1 MVIPLVPFAQVPTI
15 PISPTMMTNLRIL
28 CGIVTALWTLEI
40 VDSLILG
47 GALNRF
53 GIRPRQTSGIKGIF
67 LSPLL
72 HGDLRHL
79 STNTMPL
86 VVMGGLILF
95 LQSQQTFWIVTA
107 VVWLV
112 SGVGTWLFGGS
123 RTNHIGA
130 SGIVFGYFGF
140 LLLQAYF
147 NQNVM
152 TIGLAIVVVILYG
165 GMLWGVL
172 PIKRGRSW
180 QGHLFGVV
188 GGGLAAKYLPQ
199 ISQIVTEIVDGYQL

>member
-1 MVIPLVPFAQVPTI
+1 MSVIN
-15 PISPTMMTNLRIL
+15 TNLRIL
-28 CGIVTALWTLEI
+28 GGIVAVLWTLELIDTI
-40 VDSLILG
+40 VLR
-47 GALNRF
+47 GALNRL
-53 GIRPRQTSGIKGIF
+53 GIRPRQTRGIKGIF

-72 HGDLRHL
+72 HGDLKHL

-95 LQSQQTFWIVTA
+95 LQGQQTFWIVTA
-107 VVWLV
+107 VVWGI

-147 NQNVM
+147 NQNVL
-152 TIGLAIVVVILYG
+152 TIGLAIIVVILYG
-165 GMLWGVL
+165 SILWGVL
-172 PIKRGRSW
+172 PLQRGRSW
-180 QGHLFGVV
+180 QAHLFGVI
-188 GGGLAAKYLPQ
+188 GGGFAAKYLPQ
-199 ISQIVTEIVDGYQL
+199 ISQFVTTAIEQIQR

>member
-1 MVIPLVPFAQVPTI
+1 MFIPLLQTTI
-15 PISPTMMTNLRIL
+15 SISPTTITNAQIL
-28 CGIVTALWTLEI
+28 GGIVTVLWTLE
-40 VDSLILG
+40 LIDTLLLG
-47 GALNRF
+47 SVLNRL
-53 GIRPRQTSGIKGIF
+53 GIRPRQKRGIKGIV
-67 LSPLL
+67 LAPLL
-72 HGDLRHL
+72 HGNLKHL

-107 VVWLV
+107 VVWLI
-112 SGVGTWLFGGS
+112 SGVGTWLFGGP

-147 NQNVM
+147 NQNVV
-152 TIGLAIVVVILYG
+152 TIGIATIVILLYG
-165 GMLWGVL
+165 GIIWGVL

-180 QGHLFGVV
+180 QGHLFGAI
-188 GGGLAAKYLPQ
+188 GGGLAAKYLPY
-199 ISQIVTEIVDGYQL
+199 ISQVVTTTIEQLQPYSF

>member
-1 MVIPLVPFAQVPTI
+1 MI
-15 PISPTMMTNLRIL
+15 PISPTIITNARIL
-28 CGIVTALWTLEI
+28 GDIVTVLWTLE
-40 VDSLILG
+40 LIDTLLLG
-47 GALNRF
+47 SALNRL
-53 GIRPRQTSGIKGIF
+53 GIRPRQKRGLKGIV
-67 LSPLL
+67 LAPLL
-72 HGDLRHL
+72 HGNLKHL

-107 VVWLV
+107 VVWLI
-112 SGVGTWLFGGS
+112 SGVGTWLFGGP

-147 NQNVM
+147 NQNVV
-152 TIGLAIVVVILYG
+152 TIGIAIIVALFYG
-165 GMLWGVL
+165 GIIWGVL

-180 QGHLFGVV
+180 QGHLFGAIA
-188 GGGLAAKYLPQ
+188 GGFAAKYLPH
-199 ISQIVTEIVDGYQL
+199 ISQFVTTTIEQLQLYGF